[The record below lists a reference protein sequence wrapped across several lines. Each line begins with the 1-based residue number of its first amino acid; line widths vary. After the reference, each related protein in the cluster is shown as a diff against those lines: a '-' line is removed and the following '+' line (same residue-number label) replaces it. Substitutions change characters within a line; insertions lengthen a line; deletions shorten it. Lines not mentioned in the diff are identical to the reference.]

1 MPLAQSQLVRRVLWT
16 LLVHADREEVLTMKR
31 LALFGAI
38 LGFALS
44 TVAAIPAAAQ
54 VAPPSTTTTPQAA
67 TAARPRSILFIGNSF
82 TQGAHSAVKRYRN
95 NTVIDLNGEG
105 YGGVPALFKLFAAE
119 SGLNYTVA
127 LETDGGKTL
136 GFHWNQRR
144 QLVARQWDV
153 VVLQE
158 YSTLG
163 RDRPGDA
170 TDYRTYAPQF
180 AAMFARN
187 NPRVDVYLMATW
199 SRADLVYQPGSPW
212 SGRPIAAMAQD
223 LRRATD
229 EVRALSPAF
238 RGVLPVGEAWNRAI
252 ASGIADPDP
261 YNGVAFGQ
269 VDLWTYDHYHA
280 SIFGYY
286 LEALV
291 VFGRVTGLDPTR
303 LGANERAADDL
314 GIDPRVALQLQQVAK
329 AQLATP

>member
-1 MPLAQSQLVRRVLWT
+1 
-16 LLVHADREEVLTMKR
+16 MKR
-31 LALFGAI
+31 LALFSAVF
-38 LGFALS
+38 GFALS
-44 TVAAIPAAAQ
+44 TVTAIPAAAQ
-54 VAPPSTTTTPQAA
+54 VAPPPPASTVATP
-67 TAARPRSILFIGNSF
+67 AARPRSILFIGNSF

-95 NTVIDLNGEG
+95 NTVVDLNGDG

-119 SGLNYTVA
+119 SGLNYAVA

-144 QLVARQWDV
+144 QLVSRQWDV

-158 YSTLG
+158 LSTLD
-163 RDRPGDA
+163 RDRPGDP

-180 AAMFARN
+180 AAMFVRN
-187 NPRVDVYLMATW
+187 NPRVDIYLMATW

-212 SGRPIAAMAQD
+212 SGKPITAMAQD
-223 LRRATD
+223 LRRAAD
-229 EVRALSPAF
+229 GVRALSPAF

-286 LEALV
+286 LEALI

-314 GIDPRVALQLQQVAK
+314 GIDPRVAVQLQQVAK

>member
-1 MPLAQSQLVRRVLWT
+1 
-16 LLVHADREEVLTMKR
+16 MKR
-31 LALFGAI
+31 LALFGAMV
-38 LGFALS
+38 GCALA
-44 TVAAIPAAAQ
+44 TVAASPAAAQ
-54 VAPPSTTTTPQAA
+54 AAPPPPAA
-67 TAARPRSILFIGNSF
+67 TPAPPAGAFNRPRSILFIGNSF

-95 NTVIDLNGEG
+95 NTVVDLNGDG

-144 QLVARQWDV
+144 LVVDRQWDV

-158 YSTLG
+158 LSTL
-163 RDRPGDA
+163 DHNQGDP

-180 AAMFARN
+180 AAMFLRN
-187 NPRVDVYLMATW
+187 NPKVDVYLMATW
-199 SRADLVYQPGSPW
+199 SRADLTYQPGSVW
-212 SGRPIAAMAQD
+212 SGKPIAAMAQD
-223 LRRATD
+223 LRKATD
-229 EVRALSPAF
+229 GVRALSPAF
-238 RGVLPVGEAWNRAI
+238 RGILPVGEAWLRAM
-252 ASGIADPDP
+252 AAGVADPNP
-261 YNGVAFGQ
+261 YDGVAFGQ

-291 VFGRVTGLDPTR
+291 TFGRITGVDPTR

-314 GIDPRVALQLQQVAK
+314 GIDPRVAVQLQQVAK
-329 AQLATP
+329 AQLALP

>member
-1 MPLAQSQLVRRVLWT
+1 
-16 LLVHADREEVLTMKR
+16 MKR
-31 LALFGAI
+31 LIAL
-38 LGFALS
+38 LGLAFAAA
-44 TVAAIPAAAQ
+44 AAIPAAAQ
-54 VAPPSTTTTPQAA
+54 VAPPPLPAPVTASPATTV
-67 TAARPRSILFIGNSF
+67 ARPRSILFIGNSF

-95 NTVIDLNGEG
+95 NTITDLNGDG

-144 QLVARQWDV
+144 QLVDRQWDV
-153 VVLQE
+153 VILQE
-158 YSTLG
+158 LSTLD

-170 TDYRTYAPQF
+170 TDFRTYAPQF
-180 AAMFARN
+180 ATMFARN

-212 SGRPIAAMAQD
+212 SGKPIATMALD

-229 EVRALSPAF
+229 GVRALWPLF
-238 RGVLPVGEAWNRAI
+238 RGILPVGEAWTRAM
-252 ASGIADPDP
+252 ASGIADPNP
-261 YNGVAFGQ
+261 YDGVAFGQ

-280 SIFGYY
+280 SIQGYY

-314 GIDPRVALQLQQVAK
+314 GIDPRVAVQLQAIAK
-329 AQLATP
+329 AQLALP

>member
-1 MPLAQSQLVRRVLWT
+1 
-16 LLVHADREEVLTMKR
+16 MKR
-31 LALFGAI
+31 LALFGAV

-44 TVAAIPAAAQ
+44 TVTAIPAAAQ
-54 VAPPSTTTTPQAA
+54 VAPPPPAT
-67 TAARPRSILFIGNSF
+67 TAAPPTATVVRPRSILFIGNSF

-95 NTVIDLNGEG
+95 NSVIDLNGDG

-144 QLVARQWDV
+144 QLVDRQWDV

-158 YSTLG
+158 LSTLD
-163 RDRPGDA
+163 RERPGDA

-212 SGRPIAAMAQD
+212 SGKPITAMAQD

-229 EVRALSPAF
+229 GVRALSPGF

-261 YNGVAFGQ
+261 YNGVSFGQ

-280 SIFGYY
+280 STFGYY

-314 GIDPRVALQLQQVAK
+314 GIDPRVAVQLQQVAK